1 MKWSM
6 KKILGLFLALMLGFG
21 MAGIGSWAY
30 FSDIET
36 SPGNVMTAGT
46 LDLKTGDVDGVTQ
59 TIYATKMKRG
69 DSVSGNATLKNT
81 GTIDGA
87 TLDIVFS
94 YIESDDS
101 PNSVNMGSDATAA
114 VLEVTALNYDSSS
127 LLDSVSDNN
136 INGYKDV
143 EDVKNA
149 DLTGLSGLSTLASK
163 NFEIV
168 LKLKGST
175 GNDFQGDGVTVTI
188 TFILSQ

>member
-1 MKWSM
+1 M